1 MGWMI
6 SPKIGLLAFGYYTL
20 QQIVENSV
28 LVPRIMERQVGVS
41 AVVIIVALLIGTELF
56 GFVGAL
62 LAVPTAAIVQVMLQE
77 YFARES
83 D

>member
-1 MGWMI
+1 MALMGAICRRGW
-6 SPKIGLLAFGYYTL
+6 PCK
-20 QQIVENSV
+20 QIVENSV

-77 YFARES
+77 YFARVS